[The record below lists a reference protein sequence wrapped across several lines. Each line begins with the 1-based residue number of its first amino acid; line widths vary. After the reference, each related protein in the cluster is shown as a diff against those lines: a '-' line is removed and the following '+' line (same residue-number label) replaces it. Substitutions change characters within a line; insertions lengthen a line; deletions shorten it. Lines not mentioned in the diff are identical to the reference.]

1 MRTMTTL
8 ALAAGVSASVL
19 GGIALQSAKAADMP
33 VPQAQAP
40 VPAPAYPPPAAE
52 SYAFPPQP
60 PPVAYYAPPP
70 PPVAYYAYPAPVV
83 WNGPIVAQGPY
94 WHGYAP
100 RFAYSYGR
108 WGYGWRR

>member
-8 ALAAGVSASVL
+8 ALAAGVSASAL

-33 VPQAQAP
+33 VPQAQA
-40 VPAPAYPPPAAE
+40 PAPAYPPPAAE

-83 WNGPIVAQGPY
+83 WDGPIVAQGPY